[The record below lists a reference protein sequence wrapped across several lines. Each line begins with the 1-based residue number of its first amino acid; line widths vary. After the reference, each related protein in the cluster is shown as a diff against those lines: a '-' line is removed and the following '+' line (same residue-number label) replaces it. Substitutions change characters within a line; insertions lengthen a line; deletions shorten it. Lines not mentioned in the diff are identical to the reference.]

1 MANKV
6 WAYQQCSHELL
17 FYLRWFKCKFVYI
30 SFRIFSENNNSPPPK
45 EKKNQKFI
53 ANFSINKKRNQILI
67 FKFNRPFI
75 LISLINLTTKSTKL
89 VLNEYREPI
98 LLDVSSSECAWS
110 NFTAVNIWSNLGLC
124 TCINYK
130 QSWSLLQTNI

>member
-1 MANKV
+1 MN
-6 WAYQQCSHELL
+6 
-17 FYLRWFKCKFVYI
+17 FYFIYGDLNVNSFTSVFVYLVKMTI
-30 SFRIFSENNNSPPPK
+30 PPPQR
-45 EKKNQKFI
+45 KKTQKFI

>member
-17 FYLRWFKCKFVYI
+17 FYLRWFNLNSFTSVFVYLVKMTT
-30 SFRIFSENNNSPPPK
+30 PPPK
-45 EKKNQKFI
+45 KKTQKFI
-53 ANFSINKKRNQILI
+53 ANYSINKKRNQILH

-75 LISLINLTTKSTKL
+75 FISLINLTTKSTKL
-89 VLNEYREPI
+89 VLNEYWEPI

>member
-1 MANKV
+1 MN
-6 WAYQQCSHELL
+6 
-17 FYLRWFKCKFVYI
+17 FYFIYGDLNVNSFTSVFVYLVKMTI
-30 SFRIFSENNNSPPPK
+30 PPPPPK
-45 EKKNQKFI
+45 KKKNQKFI